1 MSAQD
6 LEFPEKLAPLFEPSR
21 YKVLDGGRGG
31 SKSWGIA
38 RALLIKGA
46 ETKLRIGC
54 GREIQKSISDSVHQL
69 LKTQIEDM
77 GLSGHY
83 RVFETYVEGKN
94 GTLFTFHGLKTNVN
108 SIKSLEGC
116 DIFWVEE
123 AATVSKT
130 SWEMLIPT
138 IRKPGSEIWV
148 SFNPEL
154 DTDETYKRFVLN
166 PPPDTTRITI
176 NWRDNPWFPEVLRL
190 EMEHLKAQ
198 SEDDYLHVWEG
209 STKQVLDGAIFA
221 NEIRAANTESR
232 FCRVPVDDSK
242 PVLTFWDLG
251 RADCTS
257 IWFAQYVGFEFRI
270 VDFYE
275 NRGHAIGHYLKE
287 LQKRAYLYG
296 TAWLPHDAENEL
308 LASERTIKQQ
318 VEDAGYRVDIA
329 PKTTIVDGINAART
343 IFSRCWF
350 DAERC
355 ADGLNHLR
363 RYRYDVDPDTKQY
376 SKSPLHDDHSHAAD
390 AFRYLALSM
399 TAPRKSQT
407 IDMSRLK
414 RGIA

>member
-1 MSAQD
+1 MSAPA
-6 LEFPEKLAPLFEPSR
+6 LEFPEKLEPLFQPSR

-46 ETKLRIGC
+46 QQKLRVGC

-83 RVFETYVEGKN
+83 RVFETYIEGRN

-116 DIFWVEE
+116 DVFWVEE

-138 IRKPGSEIWV
+138 IRKPGSEIWI

-154 DTDETYKRFVLN
+154 DTDETYKRFILS
-166 PPPDTTRITI
+166 PPPDTIRITI
-176 NWRDNPWFPEVLRL
+176 NWRDNPWFPDVLRA

-209 STKQVLDGAIFA
+209 ATKQVLDGAIFA
-221 NEIRAANTESR
+221 NEIRAATAESR
-232 FCRVPVDDSK
+232 FCRVPLDDSK

-318 VEDAGYRVDIA
+318 VEDAGYKVEIA

-376 SKSPLHDDHSHAAD
+376 SKNPLHDDHSHAAD

-399 TAPRKSQT
+399 TAPRKAQQL
-407 IDMSRLK
+407 DLSRLK